1 MDSRLEAHIDEIFK
15 DVPKTEKLVVMINR
29 IKSKANAKYLQVR
42 EQGYSRNVAYT
53 EVENWITKAKVI
65 VDEEVK
71 NYRASQAG
79 TAVASPTSAPAVPAP
94 LNVQNINDR
103 PAVVVERTTPQDKPK
118 QAPAPITAP
127 IPAPVAAPIPAPVA
141 PAQKNISHAAPVSN
155 DELSDIL
162 GKKKVKDKK
171 AEKPE
176 KDKKAEKPEKVKK
189 EKANKANAVSTAPVD
204 EVEAVEEPIP
214 FIAPIEPT
222 PSFPSFVAP
231 LPTSTTPSFQVPV
244 AKYEEPV
251 NLAEETISAENDT
264 SAEDE
269 TVEQAEENQ
278 EAQTVCPTETSEY
291 RCKGVVGKIFGAVA
305 ILLGLGA
312 AVLVIMKFLG

>member
-71 NYRASQAG
+71 NYNAAQAG
-79 TAVASPTSAPAVPAP
+79 STPVSAPTSAPAVPAP
-94 LNVQNINDR
+94 LNVQNINDM

-118 QAPAPITAP
+118 QAAPAPVVTP
-127 IPAPVAAPIPAPVA
+127 ISAPAPVAAPIPAPVA
-141 PAQKNISHAAPVSN
+141 PAQKNVSHAAPVSN

-176 KDKKAEKPEKVKK
+176 KRKK
-189 EKANKANAVSTAPVD
+189 EKAKKATDVSPAPVA
-204 EVEAVEEPIP
+204 EVETIVEEPTP

-222 PSFPSFVAP
+222 PSFPTFVAP
-231 LPTSTTPSFQVPV
+231 LPSVTPSFQVPV

-251 NLAEETISAENDT
+251 NLAEEQVSPIE
-264 SAEDE
+264 EE
-269 TVEQAEENQ
+269 TVEEVEEVEKNIDN
-278 EAQTVCPTETSEY
+278 QTVCPTETSEY

-312 AVLVIMKFLG
+312 AVLVILKFLG